1 MWSLSLRAPP
11 ARWRRVVAPLILTS
25 PPRHLLW
32 GSSLLHHNAW
42 GHVTH
47 PSPHPPQCRALPPA
61 RLPVLSQKQGG
72 QGRGR
77 LLTLPTSPQPHAV
90 MELRPRR
97 RRVPQPP
104 PAGPFSPTAPLRV
117 LAGSPQVPSPP
128 KRKRHVPE
136 EEVCRL
142 CRRAD
147 GDPEVFG
154 QTCQQDGLRIHENC
168 LYHASGLSQQGADGE
183 GFYGFL
189 LPDIHQELQR
199 VAQKTCCICRRRG
212 ASVTCKARR
221 CPRIFHFPCGIER
234 GCVSQFFGEFK
245 SFCWQH
251 RPAQRLRALQQGP
264 SLCVICLEAVARRP
278 CYDTLVCPACTS
290 AWFHRRCIQGQ
301 ALSAALHHF
310 RCPLCQDM
318 QTFQEEMFRLGI
330 KIPDRDAAW
339 EEDRAFEDHHQRHS
353 SCDASQC
360 LCPVGREQSE
370 DTGPWRLLLCSSC
383 GSCGTHQRCSDIRE
397 DTSSWECSDCANTC
411 TSESCSW
418 GTGWPPWPPALE
430 RCPRHGTRRWA
441 QGCDGWSLCSSLC
454 PFQPPRYHLEQ
465 PTQTPQPRRRDPRA
479 APRLLGVQ
487 VWNTRLGC
495 CKDTPAPSCS
505 PSPQKAPRP
514 PPSHC
519 PTTLED
525 VPNKTVK
532 RHRWVC

>member
-1 MWSLSLRAPP
+1 
-11 ARWRRVVAPLILTS
+11 
-25 PPRHLLW
+25 
-32 GSSLLHHNAW
+32 
-42 GHVTH
+42 
-47 PSPHPPQCRALPPA
+47 
-61 RLPVLSQKQGG
+61 
-72 QGRGR
+72 
-77 LLTLPTSPQPHAV
+77 

-212 ASVTCKARR
+212 ASVTCKAWR

-245 SFCWQH
+245 RW
-251 RPAQRLRALQQGP
+251 RGGPATTPWSVL
-264 SLCVICLEAVARRP
+264 
-278 CYDTLVCPACTS
+278 PAPVPGST
-290 AWFHRRCIQGQ
+290 
-301 ALSAALHHF
+301 AAAS
-310 RCPLCQDM
+310 
-318 QTFQEEMFRLGI
+318 
-330 KIPDRDAAW
+330 RDAAW

-411 TSESCSW
+411 TTPSVSSGAANPDPAAPAQGPSCS
-418 GTGWPPWPPALE
+418 
-430 RCPRHGTRRWA
+430 
-441 QGCDGWSLCSSLC
+441 
-454 PFQPPRYHLEQ
+454 
-465 PTQTPQPRRRDPRA
+465 
-479 APRLLGVQ
+479 
-487 VWNTRLGC
+487 
-495 CKDTPAPSCS
+495 TPAPGSSGLEHEAGMLQGHPGTQLLSQPTES
-505 PSPQKAPRP
+505 PSATSQPLPNNP
-514 PPSHC
+514 GGC
-519 PTTLED
+519 P
-525 VPNKTVK
+525 
-532 RHRWVC
+532 

>member
-1 MWSLSLRAPP
+1 
-11 ARWRRVVAPLILTS
+11 
-25 PPRHLLW
+25 
-32 GSSLLHHNAW
+32 
-42 GHVTH
+42 
-47 PSPHPPQCRALPPA
+47 
-61 RLPVLSQKQGG
+61 
-72 QGRGR
+72 
-77 LLTLPTSPQPHAV
+77 

-212 ASVTCKARR
+212 ASVTCKAWR

-251 RPAQRLRALQQGP
+251 RPAAAGAAAGPQPVCHLPGGGGEAALLRHPGLSCLHQCLVPPPLHPGTLPGRRTGLSRIITSGTAPATPASACAQWDGSSQRTRGP
-264 SLCVICLEAVARRP
+264 GGCCSVAP
-278 CYDTLVCPACTS
+278 VAPAGP
-290 AWFHRRCIQGQ
+290 I
-301 ALSAALHHF
+301 SAAPTSG
-310 RCPLCQDM
+310 RTPAP
-318 QTFQEEMFRLGI
+318 GS
-330 KIPDRDAAW
+330 AATAPT
-339 EEDRAFEDHHQRHS
+339 RA
-353 SCDASQC
+353 
-360 LCPVGREQSE
+360 P
-370 DTGPWRLLLCSSC
+370 
-383 GSCGTHQRCSDIRE
+383 
-397 DTSSWECSDCANTC
+397 
-411 TSESCSW
+411 
-418 GTGWPPWPPALE
+418 
-430 RCPRHGTRRWA
+430 
-441 QGCDGWSLCSSLC
+441 
-454 PFQPPRYHLEQ
+454 PPRYHLEQ

-532 RHRWVC
+532 RHRNWCRDPKTQFQHHAVGLC